1 VKNRTR
7 DIDRL
12 HKRIDKRL
20 DEIPSSGSR
29 DKTSKRDVDNQDSD
43 EGSYFQRWQDCQIE
57 LGDLKRREGSMLSK
71 MKELQVK
78 VDELSSALLRLQKEA
93 TDLRSKL
100 KASETM
106 ISDLNKKK

>member
-1 VKNRTR
+1 
-7 DIDRL
+7 
-12 HKRIDKRL
+12 
-20 DEIPSSGSR
+20 
-29 DKTSKRDVDNQDSD
+29 
-43 EGSYFQRWQDCQIE
+43 
-57 LGDLKRREGSMLSK
+57 MLSK

-106 ISDLNKKK
+106 ISDLNKKKVDLL